1 MTRFDLH
8 VHTALSACAE
18 DIMSPRQVLLRA
30 RETGLTVLAIAD
42 HNASAHVEPARR
54 LGRDCGIVVIPG
66 MEVESREEVHI
77 LAYFTDLPALA
88 EFQVLVDQAL
98 PPEQNAP
105 EVFGNQL
112 IYDEQDEIVG
122 IDERLRQV
130 GTGLGIED
138 IIRAVRGLGGAV
150 VPAHVHRRRTS
161 LLSQLGFVDPA
172 ADFDAVEVARP
183 EWVKSGLRLGARVDG
198 FPAITGS
205 DAHFL
210 EDVGRLG
217 LELEVDVDDIHA
229 LIRGVR
235 ELEAAA

>member
-1 MTRFDLH
+1 
-8 VHTALSACAE
+8 
-18 DIMSPRQVLLRA
+18 MSPRQILLRA
-30 RETGLTVLAIAD
+30 REAGLTLIAIAD
-42 HNASAHVEPARR
+42 HNASAHVEQARR
-54 LGRDCGIVVIPG
+54 LGKDCGIVVVPG

-77 LAYFTDLPALA
+77 LAYFTEMQALA
-88 EFQVLVDQAL
+88 ELQLLVDKAL
-98 PPEQNAP
+98 PGEPNASD
-105 EVFGNQL
+105 VFGHQL

-122 IDERLRQV
+122 LDDRLRQV
-130 GTGLGIED
+130 GTGLGIEE
-138 IIRAVRGLGGAV
+138 IVLAVHGLGGAV

-198 FPAITGS
+198 FSAISGS

-210 EDVGRLG
+210 EDVGRFC
-217 LELEVDVDDIHA
+217 LELDPDVKDIHA

-235 ELEAAA
+235 ELGAAA